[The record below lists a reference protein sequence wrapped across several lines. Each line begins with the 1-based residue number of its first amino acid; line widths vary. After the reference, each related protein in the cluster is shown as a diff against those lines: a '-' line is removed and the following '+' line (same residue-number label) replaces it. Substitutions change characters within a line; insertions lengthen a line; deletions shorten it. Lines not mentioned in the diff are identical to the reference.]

1 MSHNKSDDIKD
12 VYQKM
17 VSDVLTATVSEM
29 VSTTLAATVSETV
42 STMLLDA
49 LSVMYFYGINDGIS
63 RNQTESDGIS
73 YNKQNQTNNS
83 CLKNNLSRRL
93 RYCI

>member
-1 MSHNKSDDIKD
+1 
-12 VYQKM
+12 M
-17 VSDVLTATVSEM
+17 VSDVLTATVSET
-29 VSTTLAATVSETV
+29 VSTTLTATVSETV

-49 LSVMYFYGINDGIS
+49 LSVMYFYGINDGINDVI
-63 RNQTESDGIS
+63 RCADGINDVIRCADGIN